1 MKHYVRSFYKFISIP
16 SEQIERLKSQFENL
30 ALQNQTQGLIVLGVE
45 GINSTVSASTEKNIE
60 KFLVQLQALP
70 EIGTF
75 ETKRSIS
82 DKPPFRRFKVAVRD
96 EIVTLGTPNLVPDG
110 RHNHLPPK
118 DWESTLNDPDVVVI
132 DTRNWYETQVGKFK
146 NAVDL
151 NINEFRE
158 FPEAVKKLNLPK
170 EQKVLMYCTGGIR
183 CEKAILEMNR
193 QGYENVFQL
202 EGGILKYLEQ
212 FPNKSWEG
220 ECFVFDHRVAV
231 DQYLNPSTQYGLC
244 PHCGQPSDKKILCIR
259 CDAEA
264 TPCKS
269 CVEKSIEYSTC
280 SKNCAHHYKVRPG
293 KGRRQL
299 LESGS
304 RRSLKS

>member
-1 MKHYVRSFYKFISIP
+1 
-16 SEQIERLKSQFENL
+16 
-30 ALQNQTQGLIVLGVE
+30 
-45 GINSTVSASTEKNIE
+45 
-60 KFLVQLQALP
+60 
-70 EIGTF
+70 
-75 ETKRSIS
+75 
-82 DKPPFRRFKVAVRD
+82 
-96 EIVTLGTPNLVPDG
+96 
-110 RHNHLPPK
+110 HNHLPPK

-220 ECFVFDHRVAV
+220 ECF
-231 DQYLNPSTQYGLC
+231 
-244 PHCGQPSDKKILCIR
+244 
-259 CDAEA
+259 
-264 TPCKS
+264 
-269 CVEKSIEYSTC
+269 
-280 SKNCAHHYKVRPG
+280 
-293 KGRRQL
+293 
-299 LESGS
+299 
-304 RRSLKS
+304 